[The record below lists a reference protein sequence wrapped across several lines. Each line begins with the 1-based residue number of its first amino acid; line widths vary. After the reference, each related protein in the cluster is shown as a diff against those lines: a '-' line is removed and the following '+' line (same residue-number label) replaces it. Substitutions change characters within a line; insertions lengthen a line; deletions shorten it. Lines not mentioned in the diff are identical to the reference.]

1 VATAESRSLL
11 NAVLRARS
19 AVGRVTIDVLRLN
32 HPDAVA
38 VREALIAEGL
48 LPEISGSH

>member
-1 VATAESRSLL
+1 MLMGKT
-11 NAVLRARS
+11 

-38 VREALIAEGL
+38 VREALRLEGL
-48 LPEISGSH
+48 LTASSEER